1 MTISNRLSS
10 YELEIRVQ
18 ELAAELE
25 KVNQA
30 LNTKNELIKLKDK
43 LEAKITLRNNRILK
57 KINRIFSIVVQEKT
71 EEDLG
76 NECLSI
82 SLEVTDSQLGFIN
95 LVGDDGLLP
104 DIAISDMG

>member
-1 MTISNRLSS
+1 MTISNCLSS

-25 KVNQA
+25 NVNQA

-43 LEAKITLRNNRILK
+43 LEAKITLRNNRSLK
-57 KINRIFSIVVQEKT
+57 EINRIFSIVVQEKT

-76 NECLSI
+76 NECLFI
-82 SLEVTDSQLGFIN
+82 YLEVTDSQLGFIN
-95 LVGDDGLLP
+95 LVGDDGLLL
-104 DIAISDMG
+104 DIAISDIG